1 MELREYQRTIVE
13 RAKSILTSN
22 RFVYLAMEVRTGK
35 TLTSL
40 SIAEEMGA
48 KSVLFLTKKKA
59 LGSIGEDANKLCPSF
74 EFFAINYESMHKLP
88 KINWDLIILD
98 EAHTLGAFPKPSK
111 RAKAVRN
118 LVRNRYVILL
128 SGTPTPESY
137 SQMYHQVYGI
147 TGNPFRG
154 YKNFYRFADDYVDV
168 RERIINSLKMNFY
181 DKGLPSIL
189 TAMAPY
195 TISFSQKEAGFKS
208 QLNEHVLNVP
218 MEPRTY
224 RMCAEIRKHR
234 VIDGK
239 EEVVLADTPVKLMQ
253 KLHQMYSGTVKFESG
268 KAMVFDHSKAQFIFD
283 RFGDDKVAIFY
294 KFKAELK
301 ALQDVYG
308 DALTTDLKEFYDG
321 DKSIALQIVSGRE
334 GISLRQAKCLVYYNI
349 DFSATSYWQS
359 RDRMTTKDR
368 LESDIYWVFSERGI
382 EKKIYKAVSSKKD
395 YTLNHFRSDVLT
407 L

>member
-128 SGTPTPESY
+128 SGTPTP
-137 SQMYHQVYGI
+137 
-147 TGNPFRG
+147 
-154 YKNFYRFADDYVDV
+154 
-168 RERIINSLKMNFY
+168 
-181 DKGLPSIL
+181 
-189 TAMAPY
+189 
-195 TISFSQKEAGFKS
+195 
-208 QLNEHVLNVP
+208 
-218 MEPRTY
+218 
-224 RMCAEIRKHR
+224 
-234 VIDGK
+234 
-239 EEVVLADTPVKLMQ
+239 
-253 KLHQMYSGTVKFESG
+253 
-268 KAMVFDHSKAQFIFD
+268 
-283 RFGDDKVAIFY
+283 
-294 KFKAELK
+294 
-301 ALQDVYG
+301 
-308 DALTTDLKEFYDG
+308 
-321 DKSIALQIVSGRE
+321 
-334 GISLRQAKCLVYYNI
+334 
-349 DFSATSYWQS
+349 
-359 RDRMTTKDR
+359 
-368 LESDIYWVFSERGI
+368 
-382 EKKIYKAVSSKKD
+382 
-395 YTLNHFRSDVLT
+395 RS
-407 L
+407 